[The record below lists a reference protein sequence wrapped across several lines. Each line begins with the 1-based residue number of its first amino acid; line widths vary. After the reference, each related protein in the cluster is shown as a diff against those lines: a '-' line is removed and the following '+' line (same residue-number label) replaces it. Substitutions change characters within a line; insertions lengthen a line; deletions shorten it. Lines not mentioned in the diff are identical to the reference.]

1 MSSSSSPAGCTEL
14 PRSLQPDA
22 YARPDEAQLRAA
34 LSPLAYQVTQ
44 QAATERPFSGIYDR
58 HFERGLYVDVVT
70 GEPLFCSR
78 DKYDS
83 GCGWP
88 AFTRPLVPQA
98 VTEHSD
104 TSHGMVRTEV
114 RSAVGHSH
122 LGHVFDDGPPEQG
135 GRRYCINSA
144 ALRFIAYADMEREGY
159 GDLKTLL
166 D

>member
-1 MSSSSSPAGCTEL
+1 MTSTTSPPSGADL
-14 PRSLQPDA
+14 PRSLQPGA
-22 YARPDEAQLRAA
+22 YVRPDEAQLRTA

-44 QAATERPFSGIYDR
+44 QAATERPFSGPYDR

-70 GEPLFCSR
+70 GEPLFRSC

-88 AFTRPLVPQA
+88 AFTRPLIPQA
-98 VTEHSD
+98 VTEHTD
-104 TSHGMVRTEV
+104 TTCGMVRTEV

-122 LGHVFDDGPPEQG
+122 LGHVFDDGPPERG

-144 ALRFIAYADMEREGY
+144 ALRFIAYADLEREGY
-159 GDLKTLL
+159 GDLKSLL